1 MSVSLE
7 SVVSVNQA
15 HAMWI
20 ARFGD
25 EHHAYGDPYTGSALI
40 TRDGDVAT
48 VKAYSGRVITVTER
62 RQLRDMLRHHGINRA
77 VWERR
82 GNNERTVEVTV

>member
-7 SVVSVNQA
+7 SVVIVNQA
-15 HAMWI
+15 PTLWI

-25 EHHAYGDPYTGSALI
+25 EDHEYGDPYTGSAVI
-40 TRDGDVAT
+40 SREGETAT
-48 VKAYSGRVITVTER
+48 VKAYSGQVITVTER
-62 RQLRDMLRHHGINRA
+62 RQLGDMLQQHGVNRA

-82 GNNERTVEVTV
+82 GDNERTVEVTV